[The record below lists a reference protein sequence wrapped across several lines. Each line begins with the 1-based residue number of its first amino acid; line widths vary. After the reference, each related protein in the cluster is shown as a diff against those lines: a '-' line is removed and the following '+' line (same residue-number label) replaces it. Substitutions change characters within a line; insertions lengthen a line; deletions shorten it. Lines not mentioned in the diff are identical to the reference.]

1 MKFTPAGGQIEVSLK
16 SDGKGML
23 ELSVSDTGPGI
34 PEESQKDIFRR
45 YYQVENHKL
54 YRNYGTGIGL
64 YYAMRLAEL
73 HKGTILVANRP
84 QGGSVFTLKVP
95 MAEDAYLEAEKK
107 SATAIAEQQSVTSS
121 VVTDV
126 HLDMFRPDENISES
140 RFKVLVIDDDEEIVN
155 YIRTYLT
162 RHFEV
167 VCKYD
172 AKSAYEN
179 LESISPDLIL
189 CDIMMPGIDGLQFCR
204 MLKQNIDYSHIP
216 IILLTAKS
224 LLNDQIQGLRDG
236 ANAYVTKPFQP
247 EYLIALIQAQLR
259 NIQSLRNMLVKATDT
274 SKINSDVISNCDNK
288 FMENLYKLMN
298 DNISDVELNIT
309 RITETMHISRTKFY
323 YKVKSLTG
331 ETPISFFNNFKLN
344 KAAELLKDGRYN
356 ISEVSNITGFST
368 PSYFASCFKKRF
380 GVTPSEFIE

>member
-1 MKFTPAGGQIEVSLK
+1 
-16 SDGKGML
+16 
-23 ELSVSDTGPGI
+23 
-34 PEESQKDIFRR
+34 
-45 YYQVENHKL
+45 
-54 YRNYGTGIGL
+54 
-64 YYAMRLAEL
+64 
-73 HKGTILVANRP
+73 
-84 QGGSVFTLKVP
+84 

-126 HLDMFRPDENISES
+126 HLDMYRPDENTSES

-204 MLKQNIDYSHIP
+204 MLKQNIDYCHIP

-380 GVTPSEFIE
+380 GVTPSEYIE